1 MNKSKQGHLGRLI
14 EKKSKAAE
22 MYIRKLRT
30 NAKLRLMKKWR
41 KKWYKLVGKAWDFQ
55 RKLID
60 K

>member
-14 EKKSKAAE
+14 EKKSKAAD

-41 KKWYKLVGKAWDFQ
+41 KKWIKLVGKAWDFQ

>member
-1 MNKSKQGHLGRLI
+1 MNKSKHGHLGRLI
-14 EKKSKAAE
+14 EKKSKAAD

-30 NAKLRLMKKWR
+30 NAKLRIMNKW
-41 KKWYKLVGKAWDFQ
+41 KNKWIKLVGKAWDFQ